1 MKNLSKSISFVIPI
15 YNEENKLKKLLRE
28 ILKFKEKH
36 KNIKSEFILVN
47 DGSKDNTNIILNNLF
62 NKQKFIKIINLKKNY
77 GKGYALKKGVLIA
90 NNELIV
96 TIDADLS
103 VKFNQILVWQNN
115 YKISGD
121 NEVYFASR
129 NHKLS
134 KVKFKVY
141 RKLIG
146 LILSVFIYF
155 FVDKKLRD
163 TQCGFKI
170 YSNKI
175 GKKIFKKLN
184 IKGFSH
190 DIEIIL
196 ILKKMKVEIL
206 ELPINWIHKTGSK
219 VNLFIEPIYFIL
231 IIIFLKFKYS

>member
-28 ILKFKEKH
+28 ILKFKEKY

-90 NNELIV
+90 NNELII

-129 NHKLS
+129 NH
-134 KVKFKVY
+134 
-141 RKLIG
+141 
-146 LILSVFIYF
+146 
-155 FVDKKLRD
+155 
-163 TQCGFKI
+163 
-170 YSNKI
+170 
-175 GKKIFKKLN
+175 
-184 IKGFSH
+184 
-190 DIEIIL
+190 
-196 ILKKMKVEIL
+196 
-206 ELPINWIHKTGSK
+206 
-219 VNLFIEPIYFIL
+219 
-231 IIIFLKFKYS
+231 

>member
-1 MKNLSKSISFVIPI
+1 MKNLSKSVSFVIPI

-36 KNIKSEFILVN
+36 KKIKSEFILVN

-90 NNELIV
+90 NNELII

-190 DIEIIL
+190 DIEIIF

-206 ELPINWIHKTGSK
+206 ELPIYWIHKNGSK

>member
-90 NNELIV
+90 NNELII

-134 KVKFKVY
+134 KVKFTVH

-190 DIEIIL
+190 DIEIIF

-206 ELPINWIHKTGSK
+206 ELPIYWIHKNGSK